1 MVQLI
6 EMPKNFQELTHISGY
21 ADGLGPWYKNLI
33 SENETEKVVFNSLIK
48 DAHKLGMFV
57 HPYTFRVD
65 DFSGFGSFKHM
76 VKAILFE
83 AKADGGFTD
92 FPDIMR
98 NLSTDQPSFE

>member
-1 MVQLI
+1 MQYKKVNRFWFTCSSNQSIWVQC
-6 EMPKNFQELTHISGY
+6 NRTVR
-21 ADGLGPWYKNLI
+21 
-33 SENETEKVVFNSLIK
+33 VVFNSLIK